1 MNSRGTMLDPEDDA
15 RYIQFT
21 PEQLQAL
28 ADFYKAG
35 RSTRSLARRYGI
47 SAWTV
52 RRRLIAMGV
61 TMRGKKHNYL
71 VTDQVIETAM
81 RMRGEGRRWSDIVS
95 ATGVKSDSIMCAMRR
110 SKEARE

>member
-1 MNSRGTMLDPEDDA
+1 MNNRGTMLDPEYDA

-21 PEQLQAL
+21 PEQLQTL

-61 TMRGKKHNYL
+61 TMRGKRHNHI
-71 VTDQVIETAM
+71 VTDQVIETALKM
-81 RMRGEGRRWSDIVS
+81 RSEGERWKSIVS
-95 ATGVKSDSIMCAMRR
+95 ATGVKSDSIMYAIRR
-110 SKEARE
+110 RREQRE